1 MYINYDMPFIMVFE
15 IITDFCVTFSLFI
28 IRVKI
33 HKQLHPVIS
42 RLQNLYLIIVSVRE
56 EIHQLS
62 RCPSD

>member
-1 MYINYDMPFIMVFE
+1 MYINYDMSFVMVFE

-42 RLQNLYLIIVSVRE
+42 RL
-56 EIHQLS
+56 
-62 RCPSD
+62 

>member
-1 MYINYDMPFIMVFE
+1 MYINYDMSFVMVFE

-33 HKQLHPVIS
+33 HKRLHPVIS
-42 RLQNLYLIIVSVRE
+42 RLQNFHLIIVSVRE
-56 EIHQLS
+56 IHQLR

>member
-1 MYINYDMPFIMVFE
+1 MYINYDMSFVMVFE

-33 HKQLHPVIS
+33 HKRLHPVIS
-42 RLQNLYLIIVSVRE
+42 RLQNFYLILVSVRE
-56 EIHQLS
+56 IHQLR